1 MLLQV
6 LLPSLK
12 PSADPHLTALITK
25 LKPHGFG
32 QPPASLQEYPLC
44 PKHSICLTTLGHPQT
59 LSGSPFPFSSPKHN
73 PREPGTS
80 PRDFLCP
87 YAQNT
92 ILKAWNP
99 PQPSSCFGPHRPAS
113 CSGCG
118 PLSLPLLA
126 GLVATDAVVSLLIV
140 AVVFVCARPRSRPTQ
155 GEDRNRPGLKGVVS
169 LGWRSPRRG
178 PPGKPWRHCRGNP
191 GGIAWGGTPEET
203 PEAQGPKGGGD
214 VVGGGWSCL
223 MLSLPHP
230 QRMAKSTSICLAGAN
245 PPVTVTFDF

>member
-1 MLLQV
+1 MRNQHSFPFTVLLQV

-12 PSADPHLTALITK
+12 CGLRALEPPSCSHQLAIAPLISTSEFPGDLQPSPDPHLSVLITK

-32 QPPASLQEYPLC
+32 QPPVSLQEYPLC
-44 PKHSICLTTLGHPQT
+44 PKHSICITMLGHPQT

-87 YAQNT
+87 YAQST

-99 PQPSSCFGPHRPAS
+99 PQPSSCFGPHCPAS

-118 PLSLPLLA
+118 PLSLPLLV

-140 AVVFVCARPRSRPTQ
+140 AVVFVCARLRSRPTQ
-155 GEDRNRPGLKGVVS
+155 GEGRKGPGWKGVVS
-169 LGWRSPRRG
+169 LGRRSPWRG
-178 PPGKPWRHCRGNP
+178 PLGKP
-191 GGIAWGGTPEET
+191 
-203 PEAQGPKGGGD
+203 
-214 VVGGGWSCL
+214 
-223 MLSLPHP
+223 
-230 QRMAKSTSICLAGAN
+230 
-245 PPVTVTFDF
+245 